1 MSEKFAI
8 GKDKL
13 DKETKKKLYKRLEET
28 KAEIGKE
35 LKVEET
41 PDMIAVELESEDGGK
56 KKRWFMKAEE
66 LSLDGKD
73 VKIEDFIE
81 ASIKFPD
88 VSLTEAARK
97 QEILL
102 ALRKFPGCTEKEAVS
117 KLRVERSKK
126 KESKK

>member
-41 PDMIAVELESEDGGK
+41 PDMIAVELESEDGRK
-56 KKRWFMKAEE
+56 KKRWFMKSEE

-88 VSLTEAARK
+88 VSLAEAARK